1 MTAHPGGEL
10 EVEACSRCAGVWLRH
25 PSLIAFKFPRDLILS
40 VPGLAESLRCRSRS
54 AGDARTEF
62 GEEPLGVECPTCANE
77 LSRQQVEDGVL
88 VLACMA
94 CGGAWVEADRLA
106 RLIWKGA
113 SSPASRTAG
122 DARPRRR
129 FDRFTFHDP
138 LTLIAALPLATLAG
152 LAINSTFLVGF
163 FRPFHIGIHE
173 FGHASVAWFSGRRAL
188 PLPIGWT
195 SWQPDRSVV
204 VYVALLF
211 LIGVLMFTAWKE
223 RLRGAMVL
231 AGALALIQFV
241 MTWAFSQRTVE
252 LWITFG
258 GIGGEFVISTVLI
271 VLFYFRLPDRV
282 RWDFWRYP
290 ILVVSASTL
299 WENVAFWAR
308 VERGEES
315 IPWGS
320 ILGAGDAG
328 GDMDRLVLEHA
339 WPSARIIC
347 SYNGLGTICLVL
359 LAVVFAGFLA
369 ANREAVSN
377 AMARR
382 LGRAGPV
389 A

>member
-1 MTAHPGGEL
+1 
-10 EVEACSRCAGVWLRH
+10 
-25 PSLIAFKFPRDLILS
+25 
-40 VPGLAESLRCRSRS
+40 
-54 AGDARTEF
+54 
-62 GEEPLGVECPTCANE
+62 
-77 LSRQQVEDGVL
+77 
-88 VLACMA
+88 
-94 CGGAWVEADRLA
+94 
-106 RLIWKGA
+106 
-113 SSPASRTAG
+113 
-122 DARPRRR
+122 
-129 FDRFTFHDP
+129 
-138 LTLIAALPLATLAG
+138 
-152 LAINSTFLVGF
+152 
-163 FRPFHIGIHE
+163 
-173 FGHASVAWFSGRRAL
+173 
-188 PLPIGWT
+188 
-195 SWQPDRSVV
+195 
-204 VYVALLF
+204 LLF

-382 LGRAGPV
+382 RGRAGPV